1 MRKKMRG
8 NLLTGWLKKG
18 EEQREELK
26 KLIRDEVSETLYQ
39 MDVAKKQDLVTKDE
53 ISQIGTR
60 KNFLFQ
66 E

>member
-1 MRKKMRG
+1 MRG